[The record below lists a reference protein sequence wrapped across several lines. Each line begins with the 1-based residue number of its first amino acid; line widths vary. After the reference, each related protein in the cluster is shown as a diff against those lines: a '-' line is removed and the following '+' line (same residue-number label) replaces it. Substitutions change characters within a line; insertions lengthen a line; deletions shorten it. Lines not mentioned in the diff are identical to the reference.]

1 MAIIYKAKVGYE
13 DFFELAN
20 AKREAFEAELEE
32 AKAKAVAEVEAEFA
46 ERKAGIDKI
55 FAEVSVEEEI
65 ADEPVVEEEA
75 VEQTEQTFS
84 ETAEQY

>member
-1 MAIIYKAKVGYE
+1 MAVIYKAKVGYE
-13 DFFELAN
+13 DFFALAN
-20 AKREAFEAELEE
+20 AKKEAYETELEE

-46 ERKAGIDKI
+46 ERKVGIDKI

-75 VEQTEQTFS
+75 DSTFS